1 MKKTTKSQRT
11 KLVLRHE
18 AVAVLTSPQLGRV
31 IGGNTFFPPCS
42 VQSEAMLVCQVLGPI
57 LHPGAK

>member
-18 AVAVLTSPQLGRV
+18 AIAVFTLPQLGRAV
-31 IGGNTFFPPCS
+31 GGNTFFPPCT
-42 VQSEAMLVCQVLGPI
+42 VQSEAMLLCNLLNLG
-57 LHPGAK
+57 AQ

>member
-1 MKKTTKSQRT
+1 MKKTIQSQRT

-31 IGGNTFFPPCS
+31 VGGNTFFPPCS
-42 VQSEAMLVCQVLGPI
+42 IQSEAMLVCDVLNP
-57 LHPGAK
+57 HAK